1 MRAMLLCAG
10 AGSRLRPRTHV
21 LPKPLAS
28 AGGVPLA
35 VRQLRALARAGVRD
49 IVVNAAHGAAEL
61 VHALGGG
68 ERWNVRLR
76 YSIEGKSALE
86 ALETRGGIVRAL
98 DLLTDEGREDAFIA
112 VAGDIVTDF
121 DFARL
126 LRHAWADDAL
136 AHLVMVENP
145 DYHPQGD
152 MGLCADGRLS
162 RVEGERLTFSS
173 LGLYKAELFSGLDD
187 RRASLFPWLF
197 AHVDAGRVT
206 GERFEG
212 LWANVGTEL
221 ERSRVEALLREDA

>member
-35 VRQLRALARAGVRD
+35 VRQIRALARAGVRD

-136 AHLVMVENP
+136 AHLVMV
-145 DYHPQGD
+145 
-152 MGLCADGRLS
+152 ADGRLS

>member
-10 AGSRLRPRTHV
+10 AGTRLRPSTHV

-28 AGGVPLA
+28 ADGVPLA
-35 VRQLRALARAGVRD
+35 VRQIRALVRAGVRD

-61 VHALGGG
+61 VHALGRG
-68 ERWNVRLR
+68 ERWNVRLH
-76 YSIEGKSALE
+76 YSIEGRSARE

-98 DLLTDEGREDAFIA
+98 DLLTDDGREDAFLV

-126 LRHAWADDAL
+126 MQHAWADDTL
-136 AHLVMVENP
+136 AHLVMVANP
-145 DYHPQGD
+145 DYHSQGD

-197 AHVDAGRVT
+197 AEVDAGRVT
-206 GERFEG
+206 GERFDG
-212 LWANVGTEL
+212 LWVNVGTEV
-221 ERSRVEALLREDA
+221 ERRRVEALLREGA

>member
-35 VRQLRALARAGVRD
+35 VRQIRALARAGVRD

-98 DLLTDEGREDAFIA
+98 DLLTDEGREDALIA
-112 VAGDIVTDF
+112 VAGDIVT
-121 DFARL
+121 
-126 LRHAWADDAL
+126 
-136 AHLVMVENP
+136 
-145 DYHPQGD
+145 
-152 MGLCADGRLS
+152 CSGRIPK
-162 RVEGERLTFSS
+162 T
-173 LGLYKAELFSGLDD
+173 
-187 RRASLFPWLF
+187 
-197 AHVDAGRVT
+197 
-206 GERFEG
+206 
-212 LWANVGTEL
+212 
-221 ERSRVEALLREDA
+221 RSRPASDGTASGRRRRSPFASKCVPSPETRPRTRFIGGEPMKPAANIVAGSS